1 MNGLTMQWGK
11 SPSVNSSNTVSI
23 QCLSMTFVSGACTV
37 YGTRENTRSIV
48 SFNDSNGVLVLRN
61 TYSGDSKGSGQLF
74 YIIIGY

>member
-1 MNGLTMQWGK
+1 MFIQWGK

-23 QCLSMTFVSGACTV
+23 QCLSMTFVSGTCTV
-37 YGTRENTRSIV
+37 YGTRENTGSIV

-61 TYSGDSKGSGQLF
+61 TYSGDHKGSGQLF

>member
-1 MNGLTMQWGK
+1 M
-11 SPSVNSSNTVSI
+11 VSI

-37 YGTRENTRSIV
+37 YGTRENTGSIV

-61 TYSGDSKGSGQLF
+61 TYSGDHKGSGQLF

>member
-1 MNGLTMQWGK
+1 MFIQWGK

-37 YGTRENTRSIV
+37 YGTRENTGSIV

>member
-1 MNGLTMQWGK
+1 MNGLLIQWGK
-11 SPSVNSSNTVSI
+11 SPSVNSSEMVSI

-37 YGTRENTRSIV
+37 YGTRENTGSIV

-61 TYSGDSKGSGQLF
+61 TYSGDHKGSGQLL

>member
-1 MNGLTMQWGK
+1 MNGLLIQWGK
-11 SPSVNSSNTVSI
+11 SPSVESSEMVSI

-37 YGTRENTRSIV
+37 YGTRENTGSIV

-61 TYSGDSKGSGQLF
+61 TYSGDHKGSGQLF